1 MTAPRSE
8 TFDSNAQPIVVVE
21 MNYGGS
27 VSKTLSLVWECILD
41 LLRTIGIVDVLPL
54 TFLTV
59 IVRQYLW
66 TVSSQNL
73 AWTLSFLIAGSLWC
87 LHLRQREDEQLKRP
101 KAFWLVVA
109 APLLFVY
116 LLSLPHPDTSFDVLN
131 YHLVNG
137 ERALRGWP
145 FIFGDF
151 FPTVIQVNPAPDMVS
166 AIFRRALGYRVG
178 TVVNYLAILWIA
190 IIVDKFLRSYIRNHW
205 LRALAVLVVVS
216 TEMLLYLLSYYLID
230 LLALPLLLEA
240 TYLTLN
246 FDALRRKNYAVVQIA
261 SFLALSVT
269 FKITNLAFVAPIA
282 IVCAFNIFR
291 NRRHITPGYIAL
303 AGVLLVAPM
312 LPFAWFMFRETGNP
326 FFPLLN
332 GIFKSPYLAPH
343 NWDDPAHGPKK
354 WWEVLA
360 WPILTVIYPER
371 LSEMS
376 GLITG
381 YTGRIAIAYVVS
393 ILGIATPTLDKK
405 LRTICFLLLAAS
417 LFWSVTTGNGRYGLY
432 LELMG
437 GVAAIAVL
445 VSVLKTQMA
454 AALLIEARR
463 VTPKVIMLLVLF
475 GGLLLMQSV
484 ISYRHVYHHVFLRTT
499 EGTQLLGP
507 AAEVRS
513 TLYESHSL
521 LRDYSLKAGLSDEQL
536 KQLDNVDVWVNSAY
550 TTNGYEVLL
559 KPEAPIVSVSDYIQ
573 TFDLLE
579 TEGSKQK
586 LSRTFSN
593 LKGKRMFTLVPESYL
608 PSAARFAKRAG
619 LNMGPPTR
627 FELPF
632 FSECNIQLLNLIE
645 LTQVNQNA
653 SDTTPPVAAITI
665 RP

>member
-1 MTAPRSE
+1 MTTPRSE
-8 TFDSNAQPIVVVE
+8 TFDSNAEPIVGVG
-21 MNYGGS
+21 MNFGGS
-27 VSKTLSLVWECILD
+27 VSETLSFVLD
-41 LLRTIGIVDVLPL
+41 RSRYFLRTIAVVDVLPL
-54 TFLTV
+54 AFFTV

-66 TVSSQNL
+66 GVSGQKL
-73 AWTLSFLIAGSLWC
+73 AWMLSLLIAGLLWC
-87 LHLRQREDEQLKRP
+87 LHLSEREDEQLKRP
-101 KAFWLVVA
+101 RAFWLLAA

-116 LLSLPHPDTSFDVLN
+116 LLSVPHPDTSFDVLN

-166 AIFRRALGYRVG
+166 AIFRQAFGYRVG
-178 TVVNYLAILWIA
+178 TIVNYLAILWIA
-190 IIVDKFLRSYIRNHW
+190 MIVDKFLRSYVRNHW
-205 LRALAVLVVVS
+205 LRGLAVLVVVS
-216 TEMLLYLLSYYLID
+216 TEMLLYLLNYYLID
-230 LLALPLLLEA
+230 LFALPLLLEA

-246 FDALRRKNYAVVQIA
+246 FDDLRRKSYAVVQIA
-261 SFLALSVT
+261 FFLALSVT

-282 IVCAFNIFR
+282 ILCALKIFR
-291 NRRHITPGYIAL
+291 NRRHITPRYIAI
-303 AGVLLVAPM
+303 ASVVLVAPM

-332 GIFKSPYLAPH
+332 AVFKSPYLAPH

-393 ILGIATPTLDKK
+393 IMGIATPTLDKK
-405 LRTICFLLLAAS
+405 LRSICFLLLAGS

-437 GVAAIAVL
+437 GIAAVGVL
-445 VSVLKTQMA
+445 FSVLKTQMA
-454 AALLIEARR
+454 AAMVNEARR
-463 VTPKVIMLLVLF
+463 ITPKLIMLVVLF

-484 ISYRHVYHHVFLRTT
+484 ISYRHVYHHVFLRTF
-499 EGTQLLGP
+499 EGTTLLGP
-507 AAEVRS
+507 AAELRS
-513 TLYESHSL
+513 SLYESRSL
-521 LRDYSLKAGLSDEQL
+521 LRDHSLKSGLSNEQL
-536 KQLDNVDVWVNSAY
+536 KKLDEVDVWVNSAY
-550 TTNGYEVLL
+550 TTNGFEILL
-559 KPEAPIVSVSDYIQ
+559 KPEVPIISVSDYIR

-586 LSRTFSN
+586 LSQTLSS
-593 LKGKRMFTLVPESYL
+593 LKGKRMFTLVPTPYL
-608 PSAARFAKRAG
+608 PSAVGFAKRAG
-619 LNMGPPTR
+619 LNLGPATP
-627 FELPF
+627 FDLPF
-632 FSECNIQLLNLIE
+632 FSECNIQTLNLIE
-645 LTQVNQNA
+645 LTPAN
-653 SDTTPPVAAITI
+653 
-665 RP
+665 